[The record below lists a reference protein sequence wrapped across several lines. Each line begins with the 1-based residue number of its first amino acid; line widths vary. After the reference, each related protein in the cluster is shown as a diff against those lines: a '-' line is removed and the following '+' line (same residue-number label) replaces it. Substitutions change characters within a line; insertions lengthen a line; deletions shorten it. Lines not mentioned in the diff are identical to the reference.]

1 MKTRPEYASTVY
13 AYVREH
19 GPTTMS
25 AVAAHLAMILPPEV
39 LTRRFMNIL
48 KARPTEFT
56 IDYRT
61 GELSTT
67 ALVYSLEDQIRRAS
81 RRTAVEVLSGLERR
95 GLLVGLGFTTAGGN
109 RSFRT
114 AKWRVSGKPYKYM
127 KKGGGLS

>member
-25 AVAAHLAMILPPEV
+25 AVAAHLAMILPPEG
-39 LTRRFMNIL
+39 LTRRFMNLL
-48 KARPTEFT
+48 KASAREFT

-67 ALVYSLEDQIRRAS
+67 ALVYSLDDQIRRAS

-95 GLLVGLGFTTAGGN
+95 GFLVGLGCTTAGGR
-109 RSFRT
+109 RSFGT

-127 KKGGGLS
+127 KKGGLS

>member
-19 GPTTMS
+19 GPTTTS
-25 AVAAHLAMILPPEV
+25 AVAAHLAMTLPPEV

-48 KARPTEFT
+48 KARPREFT

-67 ALVYSLEDQIRRAS
+67 ALVYTLEGQIRRAS

-95 GLLVGLGFTTAGGN
+95 GLLVGLGCTTADGR
-109 RSFRT
+109 RSFGT
-114 AKWRVSGKPYKYM
+114 AKWRVSGKPYKNT
-127 KKGGGLS
+127 KKGGLS

>member
-1 MKTRPEYASTVY
+1 MTRPEYASTVY

-48 KARPTEFT
+48 KASAREFT

-67 ALVYSLEDQIRRAS
+67 ALVYSLEGQIRRAS
-81 RRTAVEVLSGLERR
+81 RRTAVEVISGLERR
-95 GLLVGLGFTTAGGN
+95 GFLVGPGCTTAGGN
-109 RSFRT
+109 RSFGT
-114 AKWRVSGKPYKYM
+114 VKWRVSGKPRKNT
-127 KKGGGLS
+127 KKGGLS

>member
-48 KARPTEFT
+48 KASAREFT

-95 GLLVGLGFTTAGGN
+95 GFLVGLGFTTAGGN

-114 AKWRVSGKPYKYM
+114 VKWRVSGKPYKYM